1 MNLKLGASFWSKK
14 CRMLSE
20 KISRRAFSKNS
31 VQKKEQSC
39 CFFNS
44 MDSRPNQN
52 SGFFDSIFIIRRG
65 VTEGYHGTMCRWQ
78 TNEQVFTRVKKINP
92 APLYSRQTLLP
103 PDWTRTGIWNEIYDR
118 LPGDMAVRM
127 REVLAGC
134 GLVILVPRV
143 TRLTL

>member
-1 MNLKLGASFWSKK
+1 
-14 CRMLSE
+14 
-20 KISRRAFSKNS
+20 
-31 VQKKEQSC
+31 
-39 CFFNS
+39 
-44 MDSRPNQN
+44 MDSRPNQK

-65 VTEGYHGTMCRWQ
+65 VTERYHGTMCRWQ

-134 GLVILVPRV
+134 GFSCGLVILVPRI
-143 TRLTL
+143 TRLNL